1 MSVEGGAPR
10 SSRRGRRRARRRRVV
25 IGSIAGVLVVGAAVV
40 VGVTSLERVAERSVE
55 RVELPSLAD
64 KESGLGGL
72 LNVLVVGSDSRDG
85 LTDDQLRR
93 LALGGGY
100 KGGGRG
106 DTVLI
111 VSVGEDLDGAS
122 IVSIPRDLIVEDD
135 GRERKLANVF
145 ADGPDEGLRVLQ
157 DNTGVPLHH
166 YIEVSIPGFLSIVEL
181 VDGVDICL
189 DAPLRDRKAG
199 ADLDAGCQQLGPEE
213 ALAFVRSRQTTF
225 GDFDRIER
233 QQKFLKGMVERI
245 TSARTL
251 VDLPRLFEVVEQ
263 TAHHVRTDDALTAR
277 QMRELALELRSVADG
292 ELAMTALPS
301 FATEIDGV
309 SYVRAYPRG
318 AKAIY
323 AALRDGQPVPPRGT
337 RDDRSSTRVAVW
349 TEGGEEADRIQRTL
363 FWAAFRSERVGMAP
377 ITIGE
382 TKVFPVEGREEQ
394 ASWVAAVLG
403 ARVVDLPAGVD
414 PPEGADVIVATSGL
428 EVSVDTVVGAGR

>member
-1 MSVEGGAPR
+1 VSVEQVAARP
-10 SSRRGRRRARRRRVV
+10 SRRERRRARRRRAA
-25 IGSIAGVLVVGAAVV
+25 IGAIVGALLVGSAVLVGLI
-40 VGVTSLERVAERSVE
+40 SLEHVAARNVE
-55 RVELPSLAD
+55 RVDLPALAETD
-64 KESGLGGL
+64 GGL
-72 LNVLVVGSDSRDG
+72 DGPLNVLVVGSDSRDG

-93 LALGGGY
+93 LALGGAY

-122 IVSIPRDLIVEDD
+122 VVSVPRDLIVEDR
-135 GRERKLANVF
+135 GRERKLADVF

-157 DNTGVPLHH
+157 DNTRVPLHH

-189 DAPLRDRKAG
+189 EAPLRDRKAA
-199 ADLDAGCQQLGPEE
+199 ADLDAGCQRLGPEE

-245 TSARTL
+245 TSTRTL
-251 VDLPRLFEVVEQ
+251 VDLPRLFEVIEQ
-263 TAHHVRTDDALTAR
+263 ASRHVRTDGALTAR

-292 ELAMTALPS
+292 ELTMTALPS

-309 SYVRAYPRG
+309 SYVRAYPPG
-318 AKAIY
+318 AEAVY
-323 AALRDGQPVPPRGT
+323 AALRDGQPVPTRGS
-337 RDDRSSTRVAVW
+337 RDDRRSTRVAVW

-363 FWAAFRSERVGMAP
+363 FWAAFRSERAGAP
-377 ITIGE
+377 PVTISE

-394 ASWVAAVLG
+394 AGWVAAVLG
-403 ARVVDLPAGVD
+403 VTLAELPAGVE
-414 PPEGADVIVATSGL
+414 PPVGADVIVATGVV
-428 EVSVDTVVGAGR
+428 EASVDTVAGAGR